1 MRVKIERL
9 DDFGRGIGYID
20 GKITFISDTLK
31 DEEVECE
38 LIKES
43 KKYNEAK
50 LLKIIK
56 KSDKRIIPKC
66 KYCKECG
73 GCHLQYLSYEDTID
87 FKKNKLKNIFNKNK
101 ININDID
108 IIENNSNYYY
118 RNKVELKVKDG
129 KIGFYE
135 NKSHNIV
142 SIDECVVT
150 KKCINNVISDLKKCT
165 LKESNITIRANYN
178 DEILLIVETNDKF
191 NYESLIKNNKIVG
204 IILNNK
210 LIYGD
215 NYFTE
220 VINNLYFKVSYNS
233 FFQINEYI
241 CSKLFEIIDSNIDN
255 NSNVLDLYCGVG
267 TLSLVASNKANKVY
281 GIEIVENAILNAI
294 TNAKINKRDNLYF
307 MCGDVPKLIDKIN
320 SDIDIIIV
328 DPPRAGL
335 DKKTINTI
343 IEYNPKK
350 IIYVS
355 CDPQTLVR
363 DLKIL
368 EEYYDIKKATALD
381 MFSYT
386 YHVETVMV
394 LEKKDV

>member
-1 MRVKIERL
+1 MNKVKIERL
-9 DDFGRGIGYID
+9 DDFGRGIGYIND
-20 GKITFISDTLK
+20 KVTFISGAIPG
-31 DEEVECE
+31 EEVECE
-38 LIKES
+38 IIKES

-50 LLKIIK
+50 LFKIIK
-56 KSDKRIIPKC
+56 ESDKRIISKC
-66 KYCKECG
+66 KYYKECG
-73 GCHLQYLSYEDTID
+73 GCHLQHLSYEDSIE

-101 ININDID
+101 ISINDID
-108 IIENNSNYYY
+108 IIKNNFNYNY
-118 RNKVELKVKDG
+118 RNKIELKVKDG

-142 SIDECVVT
+142 SIDECIVA
-150 KKCINNVISDLKKCT
+150 KKCINSIITALKKCD
-165 LKESNITIRANYN
+165 LEKANITIRANYN
-178 DEILLIVETNDKF
+178 EEILLIVDTNDKF
-191 NYESLIKNNKIVG
+191 NYENLIKNNKIVG
-204 IILNNK
+204 IILNDK
-210 LIYGD
+210 LIYGED
-215 NYFTE
+215 YFTE
-220 VINNLYFKVSYNS
+220 VINDLYFKVSYNS

-267 TLSLVASNKANKVY
+267 TLSLVASKKANKVY

-307 MCGDVPKLIDKIN
+307 MCGDVPKLIDKIDDN
-320 SDIDIIIV
+320 IDIIIV

-335 DKKTINTI
+335 DKKTIDTI
-343 IEYNPKK
+343 IKNNPKK

-386 YHVETVMV
+386 YHCESITI
-394 LEKKDV
+394 LERR